1 MKRMAF
7 IIALAGLV
15 SQGWGGRV
23 DVILQ
28 EPDVV
33 YYTILIG
40 DGRND
45 DTSRLYLLTLH
56 NPEGDFY
63 YTIREL
69 TFSRGEWHIAQV
81 CSLPHIGVGGILR
94 GGMFLAQ
101 GRNDGINR
109 LYVTSDSSVLE
120 YTFSKGRW
128 EDTLIVSYSK
138 LLSSLIAAPWRNDDT
153 IRLYAKIPWRP
164 RMIEMS
170 YSGGKWI
177 TKEIEGV
184 EGFPIGAGE
193 GRNDDTIRLYTCGYE
208 ITYMGEKEIRAERI
222 SESGVWC
229 IGIGEGRGDDTV
241 RLYGSCVTTIDD
253 AGEIWEFTFRGG
265 RWDSTLVDRYPF
277 LIDVGPIPMR
287 VGVARHDGHKRL
299 YFIGYKRDTYP
310 RKGGLYEY
318 TFNNGEWWWEFVP
331 FPESS
336 GKRFSKS
343 ESSLGKVINGV
354 CPLAIGK
361 VGDDDTS
368 RVYCI
373 ASAGL
378 VAVNME
384 ATGIEERSPSE
395 NTSISLSLFPNPSYG
410 KIKICVYTIFPG
422 KLKLYNSL
430 GQLVKEFYV
439 SEKRRHTLFWDGTD
453 RYGKPVKG
461 GVYFCILKT
470 PRGAITKKLV
480 LLGRKEA
487 K

>member
-1 MKRMAF
+1 MAF

-15 SQGWGGRV
+15 SQGWGARAE
-23 DVILQ
+23 VILH
-28 EPDVV
+28 ESDVF
-33 YYTILIG
+33 YCNILIG
-40 DGRND
+40 NGRND
-45 DTSRLYLLTLH
+45 DTSRLYLLAKH
-56 NPEGDFY
+56 NPKGDSY
-63 YTIREL
+63 YTIRE
-69 TFSRGEWHIAQV
+69 FSFSKGEWHIAQV

-153 IRLYAKIPWRP
+153 IRLYAEMLWRP
-164 RMIEMS
+164 KIVEIS
-170 YSGGKWI
+170 YSEGKWI
-177 TKEIEGV
+177 TNEIEGV
-184 EGFPIGAGE
+184 KGFLVGAGR
-193 GRNDDTIRLYTCGYE
+193 GRNDDTVRLYTSEEE
-208 ITYMGEKEIRAERI
+208 ITYTDQGVRI
-222 SESGVWC
+222 EGLPFPLIEC
-229 IGIGEGRGDDTV
+229 IGEGRGDDTV

-331 FPESS
+331 FPDSS
-336 GKRFSKS
+336 VKRFSKS
-343 ESSLGKVINGV
+343 KSSLGKVINGV

-373 ASAGL
+373 TSAGL

-384 ATGIEERSPSE
+384 ATGMEERSPSE
-395 NTSISLSLFPNPSYG
+395 NTSISVSLSPNPSYG

-439 SEKRRHTLFWDGTD
+439 SEKEGIPFSGMELTD
-453 RYGKPVKG
+453 MEN
-461 GVYFCILKT
+461 L
-470 PRGAITKKLV
+470 
-480 LLGRKEA
+480 
-487 K
+487 